1 MQEKSVEGLSRIEVV
16 GELGR
21 DKWERER
28 VARKNVNKRKRG
40 GWINLWV
47 GPRIRPIKRVSLT
60 GVGPY
65 LSAPKQKSPGR
76 EYLKPQV

>member
-1 MQEKSVEGLSRIEVV
+1 MQEKSVEGLSRIEVL

-28 VARKNVNKRKRG
+28 VAGKNVNKRKRG
-40 GWINLWV
+40 EWINLWV

-60 GVGPY
+60 GV
-65 LSAPKQKSPGR
+65 L
-76 EYLKPQV
+76 